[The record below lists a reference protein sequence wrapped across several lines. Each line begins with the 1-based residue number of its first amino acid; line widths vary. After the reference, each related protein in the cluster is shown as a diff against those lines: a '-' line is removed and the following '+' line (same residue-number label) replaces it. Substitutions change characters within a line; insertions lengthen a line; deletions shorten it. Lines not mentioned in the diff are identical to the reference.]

1 MYFLSETNINLT
13 IISMITIS
21 YIVYIHYNKP
31 ERDYPN
37 EIVF

>member
-1 MYFLSETNINLT
+1 MIFSKKSLT

-21 YIVYIHYNKP
+21 YIVYTHYNKP
-31 ERDYPN
+31 EREYPK